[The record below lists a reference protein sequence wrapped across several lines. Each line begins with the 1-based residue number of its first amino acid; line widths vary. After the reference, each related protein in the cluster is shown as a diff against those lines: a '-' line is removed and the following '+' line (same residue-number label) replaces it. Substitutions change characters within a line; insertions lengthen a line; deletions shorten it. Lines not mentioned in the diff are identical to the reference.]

1 MALQTL
7 ATSGDS
13 GTVSFT
19 LEMLAGDPT
28 DMEASESSGTVS
40 FSLDL
45 MAVVP
50 QELETSGDSGSVAFS
65 VEALSGFPYDM
76 HAQGS
81 SGEVTFTLETL
92 EGGYYVYQAYAEP
105 STGRVSFFCF
115 LDGGYVE
122 PDAQTVVESGCG
134 IKRVYERSLMGYYP
148 LYFYDLI
155 TLAHKGW
162 YPHWCVMWI
171 ENAAGGATWSE
182 RTNDTSIW
190 NERTNSAAAWRERA

>member
-13 GTVSFT
+13 GTVSFA
-19 LEMLAGDPT
+19 LEILAGDPT

-50 QELETSGDSGSVAFS
+50 QELGTSGDSGSVTFS
-65 VEALSGFPYDM
+65 VEALSGFPYDL

-81 SGEVTFTLETL
+81 SGEVAFTLETL
-92 EGGYYVYQAYAEP
+92 EGGYYVYTAYAEP
-105 STGRVSFFCF
+105 STGHLSVFAW

-122 PDAQTVVESGCG
+122 PDVQAAPTDGCG
-134 IKRVYERSLMGYYP
+134 IKQLYERSLMGYYP
-148 LYFYDLI
+148 LYFYDLT